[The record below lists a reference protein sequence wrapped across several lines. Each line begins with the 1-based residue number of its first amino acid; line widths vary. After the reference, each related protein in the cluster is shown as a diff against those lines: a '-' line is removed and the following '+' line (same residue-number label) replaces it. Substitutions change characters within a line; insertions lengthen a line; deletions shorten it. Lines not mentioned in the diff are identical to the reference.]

1 LAKSVADN
9 FWRQVV
15 RSIRWL
21 GDEDCHEHAAVG
33 GKAASLSRF
42 APLHPVPPGF
52 AIAALSAQM
61 SSLPE
66 DLQADIAL
74 AYDSLCVRREAAN
87 LAVAVRSSALDEDGA
102 AASFAG
108 QHDTY
113 LNVRG
118 ASAVVDAVYR
128 CVRSASNAEALAYR
142 RERGIALEDVRV
154 AVLVQELVSS
164 DVSAVV
170 FSANP
175 LNGRRDEIMIN
186 ANWGLGESVV
196 GGTATPDTFI
206 VDKPALSVGWR
217 DIAYKERMTVLATDG
232 TLDVEVPPDLRSL
245 PSLDDEQVIQMA
257 KLAILL
263 EGAAG
268 HAVDVE
274 CAFANGSLHL
284 LQCRPITT
292 LF

>member
-1 LAKSVADN
+1 M
-9 FWRQVV
+9 

-21 GDEDCHEHAAVG
+21 GDEDCHEHQAVG

-42 APLHPVPPGF
+42 ATLHPVPPGF
-52 AIAALSAQM
+52 AIAALSAELAA
-61 SSLPE
+61 LPD
-66 DLQADIAL
+66 DLKTAIAA
-74 AYDSLCVRREAAN
+74 AYDALCARRDAAN
-87 LAVAVRSSALDEDGA
+87 LPVAVRSSALDEDGA

-113 LNVRG
+113 LNIRG
-118 ASAVVDAVYR
+118 AGSVVDAVYR

-142 RERGIALEDVRV
+142 RERGITLEDVRV

-206 VDKPALSVGWR
+206 VDKPTLSVGWR
-217 DIAYKERMTVLATDG
+217 DIAYKERMTVLASDG
-232 TLDVEVPPDLRSL
+232 TLEVEVPDDRRSS
-245 PSLDDEQVIQMA
+245 PSLDDEQVREMA
-257 KLAILL
+257 QLAILL
-263 EGAAG
+263 EDAAG

-292 LF
+292 LV